1 VEAQKI
7 ENEANRL
14 AYFYCDYK
22 DPDTLVPINI
32 INSLI
37 RQLAM
42 QNKYAFQE
50 IETFWEQHTS
60 EITRAAFEIDEG
72 GSETTSGLHRKLLD
86 DRPKTDDFQN
96 ENLAVEL
103 LQRMSNHFE
112 RVMVIVD
119 GLDECGE
126 QASASTSLL
135 SGLADPELGRIETL
149 LISREVHE
157 IGVQLSEYEK
167 LSIAANLSD
176 IRLYVEKFFRLL
188 LLNYT

>member
-1 VEAQKI
+1 M
-7 ENEANRL
+7 

-37 RQLAM
+37 KQLAM
-42 QNKYAFQE
+42 QNKDAFQE

-60 EITRAAFEIDEG
+60 EITCAAFEIDEG
-72 GSETTSGLHRKLLD
+72 GSETTSRLRRRLLD

-103 LQRMSNHFE
+103 LQRISNHFE

-135 SGLADPELGRIETL
+135 SGLADPELGRIKTL

-167 LSIAANLSD
+167 LSIAAKLSD
-176 IRLYVEKFFRLL
+176 IRLYVERFFRLL
-188 LLNYT
+188 LLNCT